1 MPVQLPIGYS
11 DFRGLRERGLLY
23 VDKTDLISAILTSPS
38 QVVLLPRPRRFGK
51 TLNLSAL
58 RHFVERPLPGDEA
71 DLPAREVLFAD
82 LAVWRAGPKVRRHF
96 GSHPVIWL
104 TFKDVTT
111 AKWEDCYNAL
121 GEVIAAEVHRLT
133 PVFWD
138 SLDAQEL
145 VRLDRL
151 RAGQASPAV
160 LSEVLRLLSAWLHR
174 ATGQKVLILLDE
186 YDTPLHA
193 AHFHGYLEEAS
204 ELFRNLLS
212 GGFKDN
218 PSLERGVLTG
228 ILRVAKASLFS
239 GLNNLAVYTLLAQE
253 FSSSFGFTQ
262 AEVEELAAGCA
273 CPELLPELERWYNG
287 YRFGGTTIY
296 NPWSILNFLASRD
309 RIARPYWV
317 NTASDDLLR
326 ELLVYRGVAELPD
339 LEALL
344 RGEPV
349 VKPIDEHIVLA
360 EVQRNGDA
368 LWSFLLFSGYL
379 KVVQVQVTEG
389 KPLVTMAIP
398 NLEVRGVLRG
408 LFAGALETGLG
419 GSGRVA
425 LLCKA
430 LVAGNAEDFE
440 QLLSDLLLTTL
451 SYHDI
456 AARPSEAMY
465 QAFVAG
471 LLVALDPSHEVTSNR
486 ESGLGRYDV
495 LVAPRLAGGPGVVL
509 ELKVLRMDR
518 GETAEQALQS
528 AQRQLLTRDYAAV
541 LRLRGAAPVHQWAV
555 VFDGKRA
562 WVRQV

>member
-1 MPVQLPIGYS
+1 MPIGYS
-11 DFRGLRERGLLY
+11 DFRGIRERGLHY
-23 VDKTDLISAILTSPS
+23 VDKTALVAEVLRSAA
-38 QVVLLPRPRRFGK
+38 QVLLLPRPRRFGK
-51 TLNLSAL
+51 TLNLSTI

-71 DLPAREVLFAD
+71 DVAARQQLFED
-82 LAVWRAGPKVRRHF
+82 LAVWQAGPEVRSHF
-96 GSHPVIWL
+96 AAHPVIWL
-104 TFKDVTT
+104 TFKDVKT
-111 AKWEDCYNAL
+111 ASWEPTLTAIARLVGD
-121 GEVIAAEVHRLT
+121 EVERLW
-133 PVFWD
+133 PIIRP
-138 SLDAQEL
+138 S
-145 VRLDRL
+145 
-151 RAGQASPAV
+151 
-160 LSEVLRLLSAWLHR
+160 LSESERGLASDYLRRDGAAPLADVLRRLSAWLHR
-174 ATGQKVLILLDE
+174 ATGQKVVILLDE

-193 AHFHGYLEEAS
+193 AFFHGYHAEAS

-228 ILRVAKASLFS
+228 ILRVAKESLFS
-239 GLNNLAVYTLLAQE
+239 GLNNLGVYTLVAEE
-253 FSSSFGFTQ
+253 FSTSFGFTQ
-262 AEVEELAAGCA
+262 VEVEELAAGCG

-379 KVVQVQVTEG
+379 KVVHVQVTES
-389 KPLVTMAIP
+389 KPLVTLAIP

-408 LFAGALETGLG
+408 LFAGALERGLG

-440 QLLSDLLLTTL
+440 QLLSELLLTTL

-456 AARPSEAMY
+456 AARPAEAIY

-471 LLVALDPSHEVTSNR
+471 LLVALDPSHEVTTNR
-486 ESGLGRYDV
+486 EAGLGRYDV
-495 LVAPRLAGGPGVVL
+495 LVAPRLAGGTGVVL
-509 ELKVLRMDR
+509 ELKVLRQDR
-518 GETAEQALQS
+518 GETAEQGLQ
-528 AQRQLLTRDYAAV
+528 AATRQLTARDYAAA
-541 LRLRGAAPVHQWAV
+541 LRLRGAGPVHQWAV

-562 WVRQV
+562 WVREV